1 MTKLEID
8 YLLTH
13 GAGRQAH
20 SGSSLLAHFVAT
32 RDMLRSWDA
41 SSSVCL
47 AGLFHSVYGTQ
58 SFDGLVGL
66 AERENVRR
74 VIGDEAEALAYLFCA
89 MTPATLLPNLS
100 RDGQPY
106 LHDRFTGKWL
116 FITRTELEA
125 LCNIAAANWLEQA
138 PRIGFCDTDP
148 ALYASMVPLL
158 LPGSRP
164 QVEQALRGA
173 T

>member
-1 MTKLEID
+1 MIEPEID

-13 GAGRQAH
+13 EAGLRAH
-20 SGSSLLAHFVAT
+20 SGSSLIAHLVAT

-41 SSSVCL
+41 RRSVCL

-58 SFDGLVGL
+58 SFDGFVGL
-66 AERENVRR
+66 AERGDVRR

-89 MTPATLLPNLS
+89 MTAATLLPNLG

-106 LHDRFTGKWL
+106 LHDRFTGKWV

-138 PRIGFCDTDP
+138 PRIGIREPDLAQYRT
-148 ALYASMVPLL
+148 MVPFL
-158 LPGSRP
+158 LPRARP
-164 QVEQALRGA
+164 QVEQTLRGFA
-173 T
+173 